1 MLKDEFCTHE
11 APRCVILRGTL
22 PGCFFMEGS
31 VNYLRWI
38 RGYRAVSFVFR
49 MRLNGNKK
57 DTVREV

>member
-11 APRCVILRGTL
+11 APRYVILRGTL
-22 PGCFFMEGS
+22 PGCFFY

-38 RGYRAVSFVFR
+38 RGYRAVGFVFR
-49 MRLNGNKK
+49 AQRNENKK